1 MLNWKSVSKK
11 LTSEIQMGKQ
21 QESINQKTGSGS
33 ERVPL
38 AKIAMMKIE
47 NFQDL
52 IITEHILNQS
62 CFPTSFPRRVNKRLI
77 PNRHFWS
84 VGSPY
89 FSL

>member
-21 QESINQKTGSGS
+21 QESINQKTGSES

-52 IITEHILNQS
+52 IITEHILSQS
-62 CFPTSFPRRVNKRLI
+62 
-77 PNRHFWS
+77 
-84 VGSPY
+84 Y
-89 FSL
+89 FTTM